1 MSDYD
6 FSTLNSLD
14 LEELVCDLLNA
25 HERAKDTGIIFK
37 TFKEGKDKGIDLLYP
52 TQTNTYEI
60 VGQVKHYYR
69 SGYNA
74 LIRNLEENEKPKV
87 VKLNPKRYLLATS
100 VDLSVNNSE
109 VIQSIF
115 KPFIANL
122 SDVYGKKDLNK
133 YLDLYQEVLTN
144 HFKLWFSSSAVLRKI
159 LNYQTDGRSSE
170 FKENEIKKKLRL
182 YVITASLNRAKSVL
196 EKNNFVIITGEP
208 GSGKTITAELLIYEF
223 IKNDFELVYV
233 YDDIKEAEKKLES
246 EEKKQI
252 FYFDDFLGSN
262 SLEIAKAK
270 GSETALLKILRRI
283 SNTPNKKFV
292 FTTRTF
298 LLNTAIE
305 ESEKLRN
312 FNLKAKES
320 LLQLHEYN
328 SEIKSGI
335 LKNHIEESLLANE
348 LKDVLYKPEIQ
359 NFIVEHDYFSPRSV
373 EYITFSENVEN
384 LSPKNFEEFII
395 KNFNNPAEIWRHAY
409 EQQINDLDRFLLNT
423 LLSFGKSV
431 DIEDLEIAFNSRLDY
446 EVRYNN
452 YQRPMHAFRSAFRRL
467 ENGFIIYETYYERNI
482 KFINPSLVDF
492 LLNYLRSDRDEVIRI
507 SESTFF
513 LDQLTKRFLP
523 LEFINDKP
531 ISERLRQKLLSD
543 YSFYIKQSTSNPDK
557 WTLSILLYYYFKLEE
572 TESIIP
578 LLISTIDNWDFLE
591 EQYLGYYTKLFLE
604 NIASEKIISVIKE
617 IDMNF
622 LRHLIID
629 KNLKESLEIMNLL
642 TNKFK
647 VDLKSFLQKEEYYF
661 LSIHFSNLLDKKI
674 EDDIEDLIGYSNA
687 QDFVSE
693 KEMESK
699 DIQENLQNF
708 GLTIKANFSNYGS
721 YNWWEIGTDNYFQ
734 EQMSKDD

>member
-25 HERAKDTGIIFK
+25 HEKAKGTGIIFK
-37 TFKEGKDKGIDLLYP
+37 TFKEGKDKGIDLLYSIP
-52 TQTNTYEI
+52 SNSYEI

-69 SGYNA
+69 SGYDELIKA
-74 LIRNLEENEKPKV
+74 LKGKEKPKV
-87 VKLNPKRYLLATS
+87 EKLKPKRYLLATS
-100 VDLSVNNSE
+100 LDLSVNNTE
-109 VIQSIF
+109 VIKSIF
-115 KPFIANL
+115 DPFILNL

-133 YLDLYQEVLTN
+133 YLDLYQEVLTA
-144 HFKLWFSSSAVLRKI
+144 HFKLWFSSTEVLKKV
-159 LNYQTDGRSSE
+159 LNYQIDGRSNE

-182 YVITASLNRAKSVL
+182 YVITASLNRAKEVL

-208 GSGKTITAELLIYEF
+208 GSGKTITAELVIYEF

-233 YDDIKEAEKKLES
+233 YDDIKEAEKKLEPAG
-246 EEKKQI
+246 KKQI

-305 ESEKLRN
+305 ESEKLRK
-312 FNLKAKES
+312 FNLKARES
-320 LLQLHEYN
+320 LLQLQEYN
-328 SEIKSGI
+328 LEMKLSI
-335 LKNHIEESLLANE
+335 LKNHIEESSLNKD
-348 LKDVLYKPEIQ
+348 LKNVLHKPKIQ
-359 NFIVEHDYFSPRSV
+359 NFIVTHANFSPRSV
-373 EYITFSENVEN
+373 EYITSSENVEN
-384 LSPKNFEEFII
+384 FSSNSFEEFIVT
-395 KNFNNPAEIWRHAY
+395 NFNDPAEIWRHAY

-431 DIEDLEIAFNSRLDY
+431 DIEDLEIAFNCRLDY

-452 YQRPMHAFRSAFRRL
+452 YRRPMHAFRSAFRRL
-467 ENGFIIYETYYERNI
+467 ENGFIIYETYNEKNI

-513 LDQLTKRFLP
+513 LDQLTNRFLP
-523 LEFINDKP
+523 LEFVNDKR

-543 YSFYIKQSTSNPDK
+543 YSFYIKESTSNPDK
-557 WTLSILLYYYFKLEE
+557 WTLSILLYYYFELKE

-578 LLISTIDNWDFLE
+578 DLISTIDNWDFLE
-591 EQYLGYYTKLFLE
+591 EQHLAYHTKLFLE
-604 NIASEKIISVIKE
+604 NITSEKIIGVIKE
-617 IDMNF
+617 IDMHF
-622 LRHLIID
+622 LAHLIID
-629 KNLKESLEIMNLL
+629 KNLKESLEIMKLL
-642 TNKFK
+642 DNKFK
-647 VDLKSFLQKEEYYF
+647 TDLKSVLQTDQYYF
-661 LSIHFSNLLDKKI
+661 LSIHFSDLLDKKI

-687 QDFVSE
+687 QDFVLE

-699 DIQENLQNF
+699 DIEADLQNF

-721 YNWWEIGTDNYFQ
+721 YNWWEIGMANYFQ

>member
-25 HERAKDTGIIFK
+25 HERSKDTGIIFK
-37 TFKEGKDKGIDLLYP
+37 TFKEGKDKGIDLLYS

-60 VGQVKHYYR
+60 IGQVKHYYR

-74 LIRNLEENEKPKV
+74 LIKNLEENEKPKV

-115 KPFIANL
+115 RPFITNL

-159 LNYQTDGRSSE
+159 LNYQIDGRSSE

-233 YDDIKEAEKKLES
+233 YDDIKEAEKKLEP
-246 EEKKQI
+246 EDKKQI

-270 GSETALLKILRRI
+270 SSETALLKILRRI

-298 LLNTAIE
+298 LLKTAIE

-320 LLQLHEYN
+320 LIELQEYN
-328 SEIKSGI
+328 SAIKFSI
-335 LKNHIEESLLANE
+335 LNNHIEESSLTKH
-348 LKDVLYKPEIQ
+348 LKDVLYTPEIQ
-359 NFIVEHDYFSPRSV
+359 NFIVNHDHFSPRSV

-384 LSPKNFEEFII
+384 FSPKDFKQFIVE
-395 KNFNNPAEIWRHAY
+395 NFNHPSEIWRHAY

-423 LLSFGKSV
+423 LLSFGESAE
-431 DIEDLEIAFNSRLDY
+431 IEHVEKAFNSRLDY

-467 ENGFIIYETYYERNI
+467 ENGFIIHETYNENNI
-482 KFINPSLVDF
+482 KFINPSLIDF
-492 LLNYLRSDRDEVIRI
+492 LLNYLKSDHDEVVRI
-507 SESTFF
+507 SESTIF
-513 LDQLTKRFLP
+513 LDQLTQRFLP
-523 LEFINDKP
+523 LEYVKPTP
-531 ISERLRQKLLSD
+531 ISETLRKKLLSD
-543 YSFYIKQSTSNPDK
+543 YSVYIKESTTNVDK
-557 WTLSILLYYYFKLEE
+557 WTLSMLFYYYFDLEQ
-572 TESIIP
+572 TESII
-578 LLISTIDNWDFLE
+578 LHLISTIDDWDFLE
-591 EQYLGYYTKLFLE
+591 KKYLGYYTELFLE
-604 NIASEKIISVIKE
+604 NITSEKIINAIRE
-617 IDMNF
+617 IDINF
-622 LRHLIID
+622 FVHLIMDEDIT
-629 KNLKESLEIMNLL
+629 KSIGIMQMF

-647 VDLKSFLQKEEYYF
+647 LDLKSVLQQDEYYF

-674 EDDIEDLIGYSNA
+674 DDDVEDLLGYSHA
-687 QDFVSE
+687 LDFVSE

-699 DIQENLQNF
+699 DIQVNLQNF

-721 YNWWEIGTDNYFQ
+721 YNWWEIGMDNYFQ